1 MTLQLEFFT
10 ASPRKGR
17 RLKKPDAR
25 PAPPPFISWE
35 DDMRRSFTEGLA
47 EDRQYFSDYLERM
60 IADIDRI
67 LANGPSVRL
76 EYLRDLAKER
86 LKKD

>member
-1 MTLQLEFFT
+1 
-10 ASPRKGR
+10 
-17 RLKKPDAR
+17 
-25 PAPPPFISWE
+25 
-35 DDMRRSFTEGLA
+35 MRRSFTEGLA

-76 EYLRDLAKER
+76 EYLRDLAKEL